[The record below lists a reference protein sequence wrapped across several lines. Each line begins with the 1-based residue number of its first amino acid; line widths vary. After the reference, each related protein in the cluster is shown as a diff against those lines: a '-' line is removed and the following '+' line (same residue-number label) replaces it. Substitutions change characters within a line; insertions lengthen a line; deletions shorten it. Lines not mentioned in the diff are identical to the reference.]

1 MGAATDP
8 TMLIGLAP
16 DPIGETLSG
25 NRNIVMPPSPTTK
38 RVAHRTALAAA
49 ALWWGYAF
57 FSTSL
62 FTNLSGVG
70 LIIYL
75 LGLPVCYALV
85 WLAVHGV
92 AWLIASSR
100 S

>member
-1 MGAATDP
+1 
-8 TMLIGLAP
+8 
-16 DPIGETLSG
+16 
-25 NRNIVMPPSPTTK
+25 MPASATTK
-38 RVAHRTALAAA
+38 GVAHRIALAAA

-57 FSTSL
+57 FSTSF
-62 FTNLSGVG
+62 FTNLSGGG

-85 WLAVHGV
+85 WLSVCGI
-92 AWLIASSR
+92 AWLVANSR